1 MSILGFAW
9 ALERGATLGLPLAD
23 RMVLIY
29 LADKANGIGV
39 CWPGQETI
47 VRFTGLAIRTV
58 RAAVRRLEGLR
69 LISLEEA
76 PGIATRYHI
85 NRELTPANGN
95 GGNVANPGN
104 LEQGYPGK
112 PARGNGHHPGNRDRG
127 NPATSPQ
134 GPRKSLQQPRQT
146 GPPNL

>member
-1 MSILGFAW
+1 MSIL
-9 ALERGATLGLPLAD
+9 ALRGRWSAALPWGCRLAD

-58 RAAVRRLEGLR
+58 RAAVRRLEGLH

-76 PGIATRYHI
+76 PGS
-85 NRELTPANGN
+85 P
-95 GGNVANPGN
+95 
-104 LEQGYPGK
+104 
-112 PARGNGHHPGNRDRG
+112 
-127 NPATSPQ
+127 PATTSTA
-134 GPRKSLQQPRQT
+134 S
-146 GPPNL
+146 